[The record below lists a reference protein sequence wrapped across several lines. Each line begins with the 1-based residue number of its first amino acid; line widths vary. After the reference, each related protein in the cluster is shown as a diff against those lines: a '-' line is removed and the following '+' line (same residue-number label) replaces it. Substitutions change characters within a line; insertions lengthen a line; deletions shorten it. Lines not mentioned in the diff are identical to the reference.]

1 MRRKFIFFSLCLLLL
16 VHVVPSFSQEADNA
30 DKFQKPTI
38 DVIADED
45 IPEAS
50 AVHQNKDT
58 SNKAK
63 SKGQSNKNKPS
74 EQPKPEILV
83 DTPVPEANAAN
94 NPSEP
99 VPEPVIEKKESSQPV
114 DNATPSEKTENPTPS
129 NEEKTPEQ
137 PAEIIAQDTQPAEPA
152 QEPELK
158 FNGKPINKGNK
169 DSSKGSRNPHSHK
182 SPEPEPVV
190 PEPVI
195 EPPVVQDEHQQFV
208 DPSAIPQVNYD
219 IPLDQLDQ
227 FADRF
232 EPVYQV
238 EPEVHSEPEPEPEPQ
253 VEVSPEPEPVIA
265 EPEPEPEPVP
275 EIKPEP
281 VVEQQQRHIPGGNNN
296 RAKQNPP
303 APEVQQQQQHN
314 QGHRNIEVQRQNSA
328 EIENRRKQQER
339 FEREQQQG
347 FDEADYFK
355 LIGDHSQDYLNQ
367 YKVYSEQFFNYVEGL
382 WNEAVV
388 PLYRQ
393 VRQHEYLSMGL
404 SSLIGFYILITFTRL
419 FLSLFRKKPK
429 FRYNKEETI
438 SQSDINA
445 NFKKFLGELESLKK
459 QIATGTGTT
468 TSKAGGSAGSE
479 VAIPATL
486 QQDLSTIINSLAK
499 NDDAINKVIR
509 EKGKSDTFL
518 MDFQKEVVESHKAI
532 WNELY
537 QLRKIFSSGKINT
550 LSSAGKARTDVDD
563 IKSLSSNSEVTERRR
578 EDHRSTPSKTGE
590 PRSKSV
596 TPSDPIRSRPVA
608 PKEKKPAPVEVE
620 AEKTAPVFTSTVNG
634 HAQEENKP
642 QSASNLDK
650 IPFGRPVGKEE
661 ETQPGVQIP
670 TNLEN
675 DPAHNPFATGHPT
688 PIVNAKPNIPFGNP
702 ALRGKPNIVGKP
714 PAGLVQT
721 SSELNPN
728 LLAKPELSASR
739 KSSMD
744 VKGNTP
750 APVLNMPT
758 TLQPTFEQPLDRPEE
773 KIATAPEQEGT
784 AEENQT
790 TEEGESENKG
800 GFIPP
805 MKPGGI
811 TPAFPRGK
819 PIVPGNK
826 AVPQVRRT
834 GPPGTTVFKGPPGNL
849 PRPGLPTQIKPSGPI
864 PEGVPK
870 TNNNQV

>member
-16 VHVVPSFSQEADNA
+16 VSVVPSFSQEADNGE
-30 DKFQKPTI
+30 KFQKPKI
-38 DVIADED
+38 EVIADED
-45 IPEAS
+45 IPEPS
-50 AVHQNKDT
+50 AVHQGKDT
-58 SNKAK
+58 SNKGR
-63 SKGQSNKNKPS
+63 SKGPTQKNKPS
-74 EQPKPEILV
+74 EQPKPESLV
-83 DTPVPEANAAN
+83 NTPVPEVNAAN

-99 VPEPVIEKKESSQPV
+99 IPEPVVEIKESSQPAE
-114 DNATPSEKTENPTPS
+114 NAVPSEKTENPTPS
-129 NEEKTPEQ
+129 TEEKTPEQ
-137 PAEIIAQDTQPAEPA
+137 PAEIITQDTQPAEPA

-158 FNGKPINKGNK
+158 SNGKPIHNNKGNK
-169 DSSKGSRNPHSHK
+169 DSSKGSKHHHGEK

-195 EPPVVQDEHQQFV
+195 EPEPAAVQDEYQQFA
-208 DPSAIPQVNYD
+208 DPSAIPQVDYD

-227 FADRF
+227 FADRY

-238 EPEVHSEPEPEPEPQ
+238 EPEVHSEPEPEPQ
-253 VEVSPEPEPVIA
+253 VEVQSEPEPVI
-265 EPEPEPEPVP
+265 PEPEPVP
-275 EIKPEP
+275 EIKQEP
-281 VVEQQQRHIPGGNNN
+281 VVEQHQRNVPGGNNN
-296 RAKQNPP
+296 RAKPNLT
-303 APEVQQQQQHN
+303 PEVQQNN

-404 SSLIGFYILITFTRL
+404 SSLIGFYIIITFTRL

-459 QIATGTGTT
+459 QISTGTT
-468 TSKAGGSAGSE
+468 TKVGGGSAGSE
-479 VAIPATL
+479 GTVAIPATL

-499 NDDAINKVIR
+499 NDDAINRVIR

-563 IKSLSSNSEVTERRR
+563 MKSLSSNPEVTDRRR

-608 PKEKKPAPVEVE
+608 PKEKKPVPVEVE
-620 AEKTAPVFTSTVNG
+620 AEKTAPVFTPSTVNG

-650 IPFGRPVGKEE
+650 IPFGRPVSKEE

-688 PIVNAKPNIPFGNP
+688 PTVNAKPNIPFGNP
-702 ALRGKPNIVGKP
+702 ALRGKPNVVGKP
-714 PAGLVQT
+714 PANLVQT
-721 SSELNPN
+721 SSELNPS

-744 VKGNTP
+744 VKGNIP
-750 APVLNMPT
+750 APVLNMPA
-758 TLQPTFEQPLDRPEE
+758 TLQPTFEQPVDRPEE
-773 KIATAPEQEGT
+773 KIPTAPEQEGT
-784 AEENQT
+784 TEDNQT

-805 MKPGGI
+805 MKPGGM

-870 TNNNQV
+870 TNNTQV